1 MRNATQQPEARKVL
15 LIEGHS
21 HVRIPLEHLLIS
33 RGHQITAVGSG
44 EDGLKAIANG
54 YYDTVVC
61 NYHLPGMSG
70 FEFFT
75 ASHHILSDRTTI
87 LTAALADNCM
97 ANNALEL
104 GITVFMEMPFKI
116 DNLLACIEG
125 RTPELCAGALG
136 RHLYITSGGQMIAIS
151 PTRFDECTVPT
162 RPSNAPFPKA
172 INLSGRRWKLYI
184 NPDASKGTSNATGNA
199 PPKNRTRTRNES
211 GNPLYDL
218 C

>member
-1 MRNATQQPEARKVL
+1 MRNAIQQPEARKVL
-15 LIEGHS
+15 LIEGHP
-21 HVRIPLEHLLIS
+21 HVRNPLEHLLNT
-33 RGHQITAVGSG
+33 RGHQVTAVGSG

-54 YYDTVVC
+54 DHDTVVC
-61 NYHLPGMSG
+61 NYHLPGMNG
-70 FEFFT
+70 LDFFT
-75 ASHHILSDRTTI
+75 ASRHIVSNRTTI
-87 LTAALADNCM
+87 LTAALTDNCM

-125 RTPELCAGALG
+125 RTPELCAGSLG

-151 PTRFDECTVPT
+151 PIRFDEGTASAS
-162 RPSNAPFPKA
+162 RPSNAPLPKA
-172 INLSGRRWKLYI
+172 INLSGRRWKLYL
-184 NPDASKGTSNATGNA
+184 NPDAPRRTSNATGNTS
-199 PPKNRTRTRNES
+199 KGRSITRIES